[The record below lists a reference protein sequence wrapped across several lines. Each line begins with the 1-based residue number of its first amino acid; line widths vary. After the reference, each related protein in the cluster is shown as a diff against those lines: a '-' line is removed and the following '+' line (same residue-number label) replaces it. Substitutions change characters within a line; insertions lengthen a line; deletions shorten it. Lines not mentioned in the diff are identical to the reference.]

1 MKRVIAA
8 VLVILVLIIP
18 ASLPA
23 ASKKITIPPYEERTL
38 DNGLGIFIMET
49 REVPLVSLYLL
60 VPAGAARDPAGM
72 EGVANLTGRLLMK
85 GAGGLGAEQIAE
97 AIENVGGNLD
107 VHTALDYT
115 MVTGSFMSEDL
126 SLALEYMAKVV
137 LKPDF
142 PAEELERERGMVV
155 GAIRRVKERPG
166 SLASREFVR
175 ALVGGHPYARPVS
188 GTEKSVSDLMRDD
201 IVAFHERYFHP
212 GGSLLAV
219 VGDVEERKAL
229 KLVKQ
234 ALGGWKKTAGEPAG
248 IERLDMRRSPGRR
261 ILVIDKPDL
270 TQSQIRIGNIAAPM
284 NTPDYFPLQVA
295 NTLLGGGFTS
305 RLVDEVRVNR
315 GLTYHI
321 SSRLYQLRHGGI
333 FGIYTFTK
341 NETLREAIDVTF
353 GEVEKVRSVPV
364 GGDEVEKTRRYL
376 SGLFPF
382 DLETNDDLA
391 WWLTR
396 LSFHGLEDS
405 FLEDYRVNIEGVDAS
420 NIQSAARGYFHT
432 DDCFMLILTNYE
444 ATKDQLAGLGEIT
457 VIGIDEIE

>member
-1 MKRVIAA
+1 MKRIVAA
-8 VLVILVLIIP
+8 VLVILVLFIS

-23 ASKKITIPPYEERTL
+23 ASKKITLPPYEERTL
-38 DNGLGIFIMET
+38 DNGLRIFIMET
-49 REVPLVSLYLL
+49 REVPLVTLYLL

-72 EGVANLTGRLLMK
+72 EGAANLTGRLLMK
-85 GAGGLGAEQIAE
+85 GAGGLGAEKIAE
-97 AIENVGGNLD
+97 AIENVGGDLEVN
-107 VHTALDYT
+107 TARDYT
-115 MVTGSFMSEDL
+115 MVMGSFMSEDL
-126 SLALEYMAKVV
+126 PLALEYMVKVV
-137 LKPDF
+137 LEPDF
-142 PAEELERERGMVV
+142 PAEEVERERGLVM
-155 GAIRRVKERPG
+155 GGIRRVKEYPA

-175 ALVGGHPYARPVS
+175 AMVGDHPYARPAS
-188 GTEKSVSDLMRDD
+188 GTEKSVSDLTRED
-201 IVAFHERYFHP
+201 IVAFHENYFRP
-212 GGSLLAV
+212 DGSLLAV
-219 VGDVEERKAL
+219 VGDVKEGKAL
-229 KLVKQ
+229 KLVKE
-234 ALGGWKKTAGEPAG
+234 ALGGWKKGAGEEAE

-270 TQSQIRIGNIAAPM
+270 TQSQIRIGNIAVPM

-305 RLVDEVRVNR
+305 RLVDEIRITR

-321 SSRLYQLRHGGI
+321 SSRLYQMRSGGI

-341 NETLREAIDVTF
+341 NETLRETIDLTL
-353 GEVEKVRSVPV
+353 GEVEKVRTELA

-420 NIQSAARGYFHT
+420 NIQSAAQGYFHT

-444 ATKDQLAGLGEIT
+444 ATKDQLEGLGEIT
-457 VIGIDEIE
+457 VVGIDEIE